1 MSASRIY
8 AIFVRQVF
16 LLKSN
21 PTRLVSM
28 FLWIVIDVILWG
40 FITKYLGS
48 FGGATFSFANII
60 LGAIILWGF
69 MTRIEHGLMMAFLE
83 DIWSR
88 NFINYFA
95 SPLKISEY
103 ISGLVVTSISTGILG
118 FGIMLLIAG
127 TCFGYNIFKI
137 GLLLL
142 PFLLILFVFGM
153 SMGIF
158 VSALIFRLGPAAEW
172 IGWPIP
178 MVLSMFAGVFYP
190 VSTLPKVLQIFSKII
205 PASYV
210 FESMRAILA
219 TSLGAV
225 PSSGSVQ
232 ALTMNLLIALALSL
246 TYLLLTYFFFIR
258 VYRYNL
264 KHGTIA
270 RFNIE

>member
-1 MSASRIY
+1 MKDKLMSLSRIY
-8 AIFVRQVF
+8 AVFIRQIF
-16 LLKSN
+16 LYKSN
-21 PTRLVSM
+21 PTRIVST
-28 FLWIVIDVILWG
+28 FLWIIIDVILWG

-48 FGGATFSFANII
+48 LGKDTFSFVNII

-95 SPLKISEY
+95 SPLKIGEY
-103 ISGLVVTSISTGILG
+103 LAGLVTTSVTTGICG
-118 FGIMLLIAG
+118 FLVMLLIAG
-127 TCFGYNIFKI
+127 LAFGYNIFKI
-137 GLLLL
+137 GLFLL
-142 PFLLILFVFGM
+142 PFLLILFIFGM
-153 SMGIF
+153 AMGIF
-158 VSALIFRLGPAAEW
+158 VSALVFRLGPAAEW

-178 MVLSMFAGVFYP
+178 MVLSVFSGVFYP
-190 VSTLPKVLQIFSKII
+190 VSTLPKFLQIFSKVI

-219 TSLGAV
+219 GGLL
-225 PSSGSVQ
+225 SS
-232 ALTMNLLIALALSL
+232 LTMNLFIALGLAL

>member
-1 MSASRIY
+1 MKDRYMSISRIY
-8 AIFVRQVF
+8 AVFIRQVF
-16 LLKSN
+16 LMKSN

-28 FLWIVIDVILWG
+28 FLWIIIDVILWG

-48 FGGATFSFANII
+48 LGRDTFSFVNII

-69 MTRIEHGLMMAFLE
+69 TTRIEHGVMTTFLE

-95 SPLKISEY
+95 SPLKINEY
-103 ISGLVVTSISTGILG
+103 ISGLVVTSIAMGICGLLL
-118 FGIMLLIAG
+118 MLLIAG
-127 TCFGYNIFKI
+127 LCFGYNIFRI
-137 GLLLL
+137 GLFLL
-142 PFLLILFVFGM
+142 PFLLILFIFGM
-153 SMGIF
+153 AMGIF

-172 IGWPIP
+172 LGWPIP
-178 MVLSMFAGVFYP
+178 MVLSVFSGVFYP
-190 VSTLPKVLQIFSKII
+190 VSNLPNFLRIFSRVI

-219 TSLGAV
+219 HGLF
-225 PSSGSVQ
+225 SSRLVIYLCIG
-232 ALTMNLLIALALSL
+232 LALSC
-246 TYLLLTYFFFIR
+246 TYLLVTYFFFIR

>member
-1 MSASRIY
+1 MSVSRIY
-8 AIFVRQVF
+8 AVFIRQIF
-16 LLKSN
+16 LMKNN
-21 PTRLVSM
+21 PTRLVSI
-28 FLWIVIDVILWG
+28 FLWMIIDVILWG
-40 FITKYLGS
+40 FITKYLGT

-103 ISGLVVTSISTGILG
+103 ISGLVTTSITTGICG
-118 FGIMLLIAG
+118 FSVMLLIAG
-127 TCFGYNIFKI
+127 ACFGYNIFKI

-142 PFLLILFVFGM
+142 PFLLILFIFGM
-153 SMGIF
+153 AMGIF

-190 VSTLPKVLQIFSKII
+190 VSTLPKALQIFSKII

-210 FESMRAILA
+210 FESMRAILTA
-219 TSLGAV
+219 SLGAGSSA
-225 PSSGSVQ
+225 SSGQ
-232 ALTMNLLIALALSL
+232 ALTINLLIALALAF

>member
-1 MSASRIY
+1 MSTSRIY
-8 AIFVRQVF
+8 AVFIRQLF

-28 FLWIVIDVILWG
+28 FLWIIMDVILWG
-40 FITKYLGS
+40 FITKYLGT

-103 ISGLVVTSISTGILG
+103 ISGLVTTSITTGVCGLLA
-118 FGIMLLIAG
+118 MLLIAG
-127 TCFGYNIFKI
+127 LCFGYNIFKI
-137 GLLLL
+137 GLFLF
-142 PFLLILFVFGM
+142 PFLLILFIFGM
-153 SMGIF
+153 AMGIF

-172 IGWPIP
+172 MAWPIP
-178 MVLSMFAGVFYP
+178 LVLSIFSGVFYP
-190 VSTLPKVLQIFSKII
+190 ISTLPSFLQVFSKAI

-210 FESMRAILA
+210 FESMRAIVTTGLFSTPLA
-219 TSLGAV
+219 IRLFISLG
-225 PSSGSVQ
+225 
-232 ALTMNLLIALALSL
+232 LAF

-264 KHGTIA
+264 KHGTIG

>member
-1 MSASRIY
+1 MKDRYMSISRIY
-8 AIFVRQVF
+8 AVFIRQVF
-16 LLKSN
+16 LIKSN

-28 FLWIVIDVILWG
+28 FLWIIIDVILWG

-48 FGGATFSFANII
+48 LGRDTFSFVNII

-69 MTRIEHGLMMAFLE
+69 TTRIEHGVMTTFLE

-95 SPLKISEY
+95 SPLQINEY
-103 ISGLVVTSISTGILG
+103 ISGLVVTSITMGVCGLLL
-118 FGIMLLIAG
+118 MLLIAG
-127 TCFGYNIFKI
+127 LCFGYNIFRI
-137 GLLLL
+137 GMFLL
-142 PFLLILFVFGM
+142 PFLLILFIFGM
-153 SMGIF
+153 AMGIF

-178 MVLSMFAGVFYP
+178 MVLSVFSGVFYP
-190 VSTLPKVLQIFSKII
+190 VSNLPNFLRIFSRVI

-210 FESMRAILA
+210 FESMRTILA
-219 TSLGAV
+219 RGLF
-225 PSSGSVQ
+225 SSRLVIYLCIGLV
-232 ALTMNLLIALALSL
+232 LSC
-246 TYLLLTYFFFIR
+246 TYLLVTYFFFIR

>member
-1 MSASRIY
+1 MKDQYISISRIY
-8 AIFVRQVF
+8 AVFIRQVF
-16 LLKSN
+16 LIKSN

-28 FLWIVIDVILWG
+28 FLWITIDVILWG

-48 FGGATFSFANII
+48 LGKDTFSFVNII

-69 MTRIEHGLMMAFLE
+69 TTRIEHGIMTTFLE

-95 SPLKISEY
+95 SPLKINEY
-103 ISGLVVTSISTGILG
+103 ILGLVVTSVAMGV
-118 FGIMLLIAG
+118 FGLSLMLLIAG
-127 TCFGYNIFKI
+127 LCFGYNIFRI
-137 GLLLL
+137 GLFLV
-142 PFLLILFVFGM
+142 PFLLTLFIFGM
-153 SMGIF
+153 AMGIF

-178 MVLSMFAGVFYP
+178 MVLSVFSGVFYP
-190 VSTLPKVLQIFSKII
+190 VSNLPGFLQIFSKAI

-219 TSLGAV
+219 SGLF
-225 PSSGSVQ
+225 SS
-232 ALTMNLLIALALSL
+232 NLVIYLCIGLALSC
-246 TYLLLTYFFFIR
+246 TYLLVTYFFFIR
-258 VYRYNL
+258 VYHYNL

-270 RFNIE
+270 RFHIE

>member
-1 MSASRIY
+1 MSISRIY
-8 AIFVRQVF
+8 AVFIRQLF

-28 FLWIVIDVILWG
+28 FLWIIIDVILWG

-48 FGGATFSFANII
+48 LGTATFSFANII

-69 MTRIEHGLMMAFLE
+69 MTRIEHGLMTAFLE

-103 ISGLVVTSISTGILG
+103 ISGLVAISITTGICG
-118 FGIMLLIAG
+118 FLVVLLIAG
-127 TCFGYNIFKI
+127 ACFGYNIFQI

-142 PFLLILFVFGM
+142 PFLLILFIFGM
-153 SMGIF
+153 AMGIF

-178 MVLSMFAGVFYP
+178 MVLSVFSGVFYP
-190 VSTLPKVLQIFSKII
+190 VSTLPKFLQIFSKII

-219 TSLGAV
+219 GGLF
-225 PSSGSVQ
+225 SG
-232 ALTMNLLIALALSL
+232 LTINLLIGLGLAFI
-246 TYLLLTYFFFIR
+246 YLLLTYFFFIR

>member
-1 MSASRIY
+1 MKDRYMSISRIY
-8 AIFVRQVF
+8 AVFVRQIF
-16 LLKSN
+16 LIRSN

-28 FLWIVIDVILWG
+28 FLWITIDVILWG

-48 FGGATFSFANII
+48 LGRDTLSFVNII

-69 MTRIEHGLMMAFLE
+69 TTRIEHGVMTTFLE

-88 NFINYFA
+88 NLINYFA
-95 SPLKISEY
+95 SPLKMDEY
-103 ISGLVVTSISTGILG
+103 ISGLVATSIALSVCGLLL
-118 FGIMLLIAG
+118 MLSIAG
-127 TCFGYNIFKI
+127 LCFGYNIFRI
-137 GLLLL
+137 GFLLI
-142 PFLLILFVFGM
+142 PFLLVLFIFGM
-153 SMGIF
+153 AMGIF

-178 MVLSMFAGVFYP
+178 MVLSVFSGVFYP
-190 VSTLPKVLQIFSKII
+190 VSNLPGVLRIFSRII

-210 FESMRAILA
+210 FESMRAILM
-219 TSLGAV
+219 GG
-225 PSSGSVQ
+225 PFSGRLVVY
-232 ALTMNLLIALALSL
+232 LCVGLALSCA
-246 TYLLLTYFFFIR
+246 YLLSTYFFFIR

>member
-1 MSASRIY
+1 
-8 AIFVRQVF
+8 
-16 LLKSN
+16 
-21 PTRLVSM
+21 M

-48 FGGATFSFANII
+48 LGKDTFSFVNII

-69 MTRIEHGLMMAFLE
+69 LTRIEHGLMMGFLE

-95 SPLKISEY
+95 SPLKIGEY
-103 ISGLVVTSISTGILG
+103 IAGLVTTSIITGIFG
-118 FGIMLLIAG
+118 FSVMLLIAG
-127 TCFGYNIFKI
+127 LAFGYNIFKI
-137 GLLLL
+137 GFFLL
-142 PFLLILFVFGM
+142 PFLLILFIFGM
-153 SMGIF
+153 AMGIF

-178 MVLSMFAGVFYP
+178 MVLSVFSGVFYP
-190 VSTLPKVLQIFSKII
+190 ISTLPKFLQIFSRVI

-219 TSLGAV
+219 ASLGTS
-225 PSSGSVQ
+225 PSTGSGQ
-232 ALTMNLLIALALSL
+232 ALTINLFIGFGLAF

>member
-1 MSASRIY
+1 
-8 AIFVRQVF
+8 
-16 LLKSN
+16 
-21 PTRLVSM
+21 M
-28 FLWIVIDVILWG
+28 FLWIIIDVILWG

-48 FGGATFSFANII
+48 LGTATFSFANII

-69 MTRIEHGLMMAFLE
+69 MTRIEHGLMTAFLE

-103 ISGLVVTSISTGILG
+103 ISGLVATSITTGICG
-118 FGIMLLIAG
+118 FLVVLLIAG
-127 TCFGYNIFKI
+127 ACFGYNIFQI

-142 PFLLILFVFGM
+142 PFLLILFIFGM
-153 SMGIF
+153 AMGIF

-178 MVLSMFAGVFYP
+178 MVLSVFSGVFYP
-190 VSTLPKVLQIFSKII
+190 VSTLPKFLQTFSKII

-219 TSLGAV
+219 GGLF
-225 PSSGSVQ
+225 SGL
-232 ALTMNLLIALALSL
+232 AINLLIGLGLAFI
-246 TYLLLTYFFFIR
+246 YLLLTYFFFIR

>member
-1 MSASRIY
+1 M
-8 AIFVRQVF
+8 
-16 LLKSN
+16 KSN
-21 PTRLVSM
+21 PTRLVSL
-28 FLWIVIDVILWG
+28 FLWIIIDVILWG
-40 FITKYLGS
+40 FITKYLGT

-103 ISGLVVTSISTGILG
+103 ISGLVATSITTGIIG
-118 FGIMLLIAG
+118 FSVMLLIAEA
-127 TCFGYNIFKI
+127 CFGYNIFKI

-142 PFLLILFVFGM
+142 PFLLILFIFGM
-153 SMGIF
+153 AMGIF

-172 IGWPIP
+172 MGWPIP
-178 MVLSMFAGVFYP
+178 MVLSVFSGVFYP
-190 VSTLPKVLQIFSKII
+190 VSTLPKFLQVFSKMI

-219 TSLGAV
+219 TGSFSSGPSASLGTGLAI
-225 PSSGSVQ
+225 
-232 ALTMNLLIALALSL
+232 NLFIALGLSF

-258 VYRYNL
+258 VYLYNL